1 MTQNVLNE
9 VKHRKVDLEQ
19 IKRDKEALEVKM
31 GEEACDEDLQ
41 RLGEF
46 VGVISRHKREIK
58 RFEDWLSEKT
68 TLPLKFEKVSDVN
81 SVKLKAGVMSSVPL
95 SFFSVG
101 GKGMVSV
108 FIVSLPSVGVG
119 VEAMRLVEPV
129 LEEVKVNKQVLAD
142 ANKLMTDAR
151 IKGMKAV
158 ASLAG
163 HTNWVSSVAFSP
175 DGQHIVSGSGD
186 NLVKVWS

>member
-1 MTQNVLNE
+1 MFELTQNVLDE
-9 VKHRKVDLEQ
+9 VKRRKVDL
-19 IKRDKEALEVKM
+19 LE
-31 GEEACDEDLQ
+31 
-41 RLGEF
+41 
-46 VGVISRHKREIK
+46 H
-58 RFEDWLSEKT
+58 
-68 TLPLKFEKVSDVN
+68 LKFEKVSDVN
-81 SVKLKAGVMSSVPL
+81 SVKLKGGVMSSVPL

-129 LEEVKVNKQVLAD
+129 VEEAKVNKQLLAD

-163 HTNWVSSVAFSP
+163 HTSSVLSVAFSP
-175 DGQHIVSGSGD
+175 DGQHIVSASGCGMRLAGRRLRRWLGTRIVLFRSPSVLMG
-186 NLVKVWS
+186 NILFRKVLTTW

>member
-1 MTQNVLNE
+1 
-9 VKHRKVDLEQ
+9 
-19 IKRDKEALEVKM
+19 M

-95 SFFSVG
+95 SFFSSG
-101 GKGMVSV
+101 GK
-108 FIVSLPSVGVG
+108 
-119 VEAMRLVEPV
+119 
-129 LEEVKVNKQVLAD
+129 
-142 ANKLMTDAR
+142 
-151 IKGMKAV
+151 
-158 ASLAG
+158 
-163 HTNWVSSVAFSP
+163 
-175 DGQHIVSGSGD
+175 
-186 NLVKVWS
+186 